1 MSVVMTAEQNK
12 TVVRKIIEEV
22 NRDHSISNI
31 DNILRKFYNDE
42 MVYHGTGTGE
52 TLDKNGMKEFFS
64 IYFAAFPDMKFEIQ
78 DLVAEG
84 DKVVYRMTAKGTH
97 KGELMGIP
105 ATGRTFS
112 VRTIGI
118 MRFKDGKVVEEW
130 ENFDELGVF
139 RQLGLVKE

>member
-1 MSVVMTAEQNK
+1 MTAEQNK

-22 NRDHSISNI
+22 NRDHSDSNI
-31 DNILRKFYNDE
+31 DNILSKFYSGE
-42 MVYHGTGTGE
+42 FVYHGTGAGE
-52 TLDKNGMKEFFS
+52 TLDRNGIKEFLS
-64 IYFAAFPDMKFEIQ
+64 IYFAAFPDMNLEIQ

-97 KGELMGIP
+97 KGDLIGIP

-118 MRFKDGKVVEEW
+118 MMFKDGKVVEEW

-139 RQLGLVKE
+139 RQLGLVRE